1 LIEATFRHT
10 DEVDGEPVGPII
22 LTDPDDPKFRE
33 ELETMPL
40 SMAKKL
46 AEMNRWPLA
55 VEP

>member
-1 LIEATFRHT
+1 MIEATFRHT